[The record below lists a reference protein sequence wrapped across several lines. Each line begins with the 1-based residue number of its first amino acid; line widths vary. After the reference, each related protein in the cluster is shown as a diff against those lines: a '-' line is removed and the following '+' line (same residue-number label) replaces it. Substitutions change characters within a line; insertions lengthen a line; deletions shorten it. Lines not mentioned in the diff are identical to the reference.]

1 MTSNQSLNLE
11 EQTTIPIKIAQNL
24 NDNPSIIERLIIN
37 FLEPIG
43 LPFGMF
49 LRKHI
54 YKALFGVAGKNT
66 YIQSN
71 VDILNAKNIFIGND
85 IRILRYTIL
94 NLKNKNSWLKLNHGV
109 SLDRGVDIRA
119 CGENCN
125 IEIGQ
130 KSYLGPKVCIAGP
143 GDIKIG
149 SRCLIASM
157 VGIYAS
163 QHHHV
168 GSSRKGI
175 VIEDQCWLGTGA
187 KVMDGVTIGHGSV
200 IGAGA
205 VVTRDIPPY
214 SIAVGV
220 PAKVLKDRRSQ
231 TE

>member
-1 MTSNQSLNLE
+1 MTTDQSIHLE
-11 EQTTIPIKIAQNL
+11 EETTIPIKKAQNL
-24 NDNPSIIERLIIN
+24 DDNPSIIERLIIN
-37 FLEPIG
+37 FLEPIDQ
-43 LPFGMF
+43 PFGMF

-54 YKALFGVAGKNT
+54 YKALFGVAGKNI

-85 IRILRYTIL
+85 IKILRYTIL
-94 NLKNKNSWLKLNHGV
+94 NLKNKNSWLKLNHSV
-109 SLDRGVDIRA
+109 CLDRGVDIRA
-119 CGENCN
+119 GGENCN

-130 KSYLGPKVCIAGP
+130 KSYLGPNVCIAGP

-157 VGIYAS
+157 VGIYAN

-168 GSSRKGI
+168 GTSRKGI
-175 VIEDQCWLGTGA
+175 VIEDKCWLGSGA
-187 KVMDGVTIGHGSV
+187 KVMDGVTIGYGSV

-220 PAKVLKDRRSQ
+220 PAKVLEDRRSQ